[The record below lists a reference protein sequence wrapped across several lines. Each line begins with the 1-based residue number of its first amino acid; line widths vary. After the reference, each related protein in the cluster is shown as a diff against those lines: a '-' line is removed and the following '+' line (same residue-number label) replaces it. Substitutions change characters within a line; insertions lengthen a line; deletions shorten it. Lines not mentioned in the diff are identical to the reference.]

1 MERIKI
7 NIKAREHVREILRN
21 YNKTK
26 DDIEKIRESILYPY
40 RETDSN
46 VGGGRSNVMTDNSST
61 IIKLVSHEQ
70 LRFKSKSINII
81 DSVLSEASEQA
92 ELIITNRY
100 FVEEPLNWV
109 KISQLEG
116 VNYSIDNCKKI
127 ERAIVDEIG
136 VKIGF

>member
-46 VGGGRSNVMTDNSST
+46 VGGGRSNIMTDNSST
-61 IIKLVSHEQ
+61 IIKLISHDQ
-70 LRFKSKSINII
+70 LRFKSKAINII
-81 DSVLSEASEQA
+81 DGVLSEASEQA
-92 ELIITNRY
+92 VLIIENRY
-100 FVEEPLNWV
+100 FVSDPLNWA

-127 ERAIVDEIG
+127 ERVIVDEIG
-136 VKIGF
+136 VKLGF

>member
-7 NIKAREHVREILRN
+7 TIKAREHVREILRN

-46 VGGGRSNVMTDNSST
+46 VGGGRSNIMTDNSST
-61 IIKLVSHEQ
+61 IIKLVSHDQ
-70 LRFKSKSINII
+70 LRFKSKAINII
-81 DSVLSEASEQA
+81 DGVLSEASEQA
-92 ELIITNRY
+92 NLIIENRY
-100 FVEEPLNWV
+100 FVDEPLNWA

-127 ERAIVDEIG
+127 ERVLVDEIG
-136 VKIGF
+136 VKLGF